1 MSRSNDNL
9 TLNNDRTTRFAL
21 AGAVIVAIILILG
34 TLWNGE
40 SARRAT
46 DDAVH
51 SVSLLY
57 LDELAGRREQVVA
70 HNLENN
76 INNLQV
82 AVGLMDKNDLSD
94 AEHLQA
100 YQSRIKQLY
109 GLEKFAFVDTEGQI
123 FTSNG
128 MLEGTNGLRFDLK
141 NMSGPEIVLR
151 EYEDGKKVEI
161 AMPLNDL
168 QFMDHKLVVCFM
180 EMDVDR
186 MLQGVSLQSDAN
198 NTTFCNLYTGNGE
211 PLTDVVLG
219 GLASEDNLL
228 DALQHADFAN
238 GYSREKMLEDFADS
252 KEGVASFTYNGI
264 QETMY
269 YKPVERTNWM
279 LTYLIRESLISEQIS
294 SISGGIITRSILQ
307 TLLTAIVLLGMFGI
321 LFVQTRRS
329 AQLAVEKETAET
341 ASRIRQQ
348 ELEQRLEL
356 QQELLEKE
364 KQRAEQ
370 DQMITAMAS
379 DYRSVYYVD
388 LDSDHGVCYRAAPGT
403 DNGIQEKQE
412 FCFSKEFTDYAMNFV
427 AEEYRDGFLRFI
439 EPDRIRESLE
449 KEVIITYRY
458 LVHRNGKEYYEM
470 LRMAGVRQAD
480 DRDDGAIHAVGV
492 GFTII
497 DREMRETM
505 AKNQALSDALTAAE
519 EASKAKTA
527 VLSSMSHEIRTP
539 MNAIIG
545 LDNIALHDPG
555 LSDQT
560 RDHLEK
566 IGSSAQHLLN
576 LINDILDMSRIES
589 GRMTLR
595 NEEFSLQKLL
605 EQINTMLSSQC
616 QDKGLSYNC
625 RVLGEVADQY
635 IGDDMK
641 LRQVLINI
649 LSNAVKFT
657 PEGGSVEMTVEQ
669 TVKFDNKAT
678 LRFAISDTG
687 IGMDREF
694 LPKIFEAFSQEDS
707 SSTNRFG
714 SSGLGLAI
722 TKNIVE
728 MMNGTIEVESEKGVG
743 STFTV
748 TVTLMEAESSLS
760 EAGEELQPHE
770 MTVLVV
776 DDDPVA
782 CEHARLVLEKV
793 GIAAETVMSG
803 EEAIEIVRLRHAR
816 REPFNLILV
825 DWKMPGLDGVETT
838 RQIRSIIGNESA
850 IIILTAYKW
859 DDIQEEA
866 VKAGVD
872 SFISKPLF
880 ASNVMD
886 EFRSAMKRKTVGE
899 HKQAGG
905 AGLEGCR
912 VLLAEDMPINA
923 EIITMVLSMRDIE
936 TDLAENGKIAVEKYT
951 SHPEGWYDAVLM
963 DMRMPEMDGLT
974 ATGLIRDSGR
984 ADAKKIPIIALT
996 ANAFDEDVQ
1005 RSLQA
1010 GLNAHL
1016 SKPVDPDVLFET
1028 LESLIRTVKR

>member
-505 AKNQALSDALTAAE
+505 AKNQALSDALTAAK

-527 VLSSMSHEIRTP
+527 FLSSMSHEIRTP

-748 TVTLMEAESSLS
+748 TITLMEAESSLS

>member
-1 MSRSNDNL
+1 MNTSNDNL
-9 TLNNDRTTRFAL
+9 SINNSKSTRFAF
-21 AGAVIVAIILILG
+21 AGILIVAVILILG

-527 VLSSMSHEIRTP
+527 FLSSMSHEIRTP

-803 EEAIEIVRLRHAR
+803 EEAIEVVRLRHAR

>member
-505 AKNQALSDALTAAE
+505 AKNQALSDALTAAK

-527 VLSSMSHEIRTP
+527 FLSSMSHEIRTP